1 MKKYVALYM
10 APLSAMDEMKKNSS
24 PEQMKAGMDEWMKWA
39 NAHKKDLVELGAPLG
54 KNKRM
59 TSKGAT
65 DVRNEVSG
73 FSIVQ
78 ADSHEAA
85 TKLFHGNPHLK
96 IPGGYIEVL
105 EWVSL
110 PGM

>member
-1 MKKYVALYM
+1 
-10 APLSAMDEMKKNSS
+10 
-24 PEQMKAGMDEWMKWA
+24 
-39 NAHKKDLVELGAPLG
+39 
-54 KNKRM
+54 M

-85 TKLFHGNPHLK
+85 TKLFLGNPHLK

>member
-1 MKKYVALYM
+1 M
-10 APLSAMDEMKKNSS
+10 APTSAMDEM
-24 PEQMKAGMDEWMKWA
+24 MKAADPHQKQEGMDRWKKWA
-39 NAHKKDLVELGAPLG
+39 NIHKKDLVELGAPLG
-54 KNKRM
+54 KNKRI
-59 TSKGAT
+59 TTTGAV
-65 DVRNEVSG
+65 DKRNEVTG

-85 TKLFHGNPHLK
+85 AKVFHDNPHLQ
-96 IPGGYIEVL
+96 IPGAYIEVL